1 MTKKKNKSRNYIRSI
16 KKDQKCL
23 TINKANNDIS
33 DDLIIGN
40 IPNLNENKKKK
51 NLPKIVQIKKNFKK
65 IKKEKEL
72 LSNLDTEQKEK
83 AEHLLKVKKAIL
95 KSKGEKVYDE
105 KSLKKRKKNIFK
117 RKEKSRKR
125 WENKTKKL

>member
-1 MTKKKNKSRNYIRSI
+1 MAKRKNIRPI
-16 KKDQKCL
+16 KKDQRSLK
-23 TINKANNDIS
+23 INNTKENKQNDIS

-40 IPNLNENKKKK
+40 IPNLNENIKKK

-65 IKKEKEL
+65 LEKEKKL

-95 KSKGEKVYDE
+95 KSKGEKVYNE

-117 RKEKSRKR
+117 RKEKSRKK